1 MLAENPVNPLT
12 SDLLQRSHC
21 TKHGQGAVSRRSG
34 QLQRAGTS
42 KRTRYLGVETWAEL
56 VWDSWELGRE
66 YTKSLQL
73 KNVHGK
79 LQKLSFRPPVS
90 RVFST
95 PFPHTISLSPGTTST
110 LPVTFRPLE
119 RREYSDSI
127 EFRSSMGTFQVSLR
141 ATVPRHALLA
151 PESVLLPPCG
161 VLDSSQASF
170 LLRNASK
177 LQTHFLWEVS
187 DPFQLSPE
195 SGVLGPGEECHM
207 TVLFRPQGALVY
219 QEEAACVFGEQGE
232 SRCSVLLQGLAK
244 YPHLQLCG
252 VEQEDGYSV
261 LEFGSVPIG
270 QSLKRHFHILN
281 PSSVSASFRLAGVG
295 RVPLEGSAFV
305 CEEQEGR
312 LAPGG
317 RVKVAVCFSPQA
329 PDCSSVEYLCLT
341 CHGGPSKALLKLH
354 GNSTGPEVS
363 LRAAVLDFGCVAL
376 GGEAWRAV
384 EIANSAAAEA
394 RFQFDVDA
402 AGHSVFAVDP
412 PCGTLPGNGRLTL
425 RVRFRPQ
432 HPIAHHRRAPCLLL
446 HREPLFLDMIGTCHS
461 EQLKPAVLRPKHL
474 RLYDLH
480 LARGLTRYPP
490 DVLSAMLTEGRLR
503 LDQEGALL
511 LPEAALERPPVESCA
526 LPERDPVEEYF
537 REGGAEPAGVAAGTG
552 AGPHVT
558 ADPAELLFRGGA
570 RSLPLSVANHTKGR
584 LSLTWTTAPDSPFS
598 VSPQSC
604 DLPPLKST
612 AFRVT
617 YDPLQH
623 NTLHAAQLECFAWY
637 KVLRDHRLVEEPT
650 LCPPWCVTVR
660 VSGHSFQPGCEHFT
674 PRFSLQRPLVV
685 FPALAEVCYRTV
697 LLQNEGDLPL
707 AFRLG
712 SEGTPSVSAHPPS
725 GLVRPG
731 AHQILTLRA
740 VPQEDPARALSVS
753 VQFNASPK
761 YTQALTVVRVVERPR
776 VALEGDGALFFR
788 PTAVGYSS
796 VRSHALT
803 NTSRLPLHFHWRIP
817 SPDGRVLSVQPE
829 SGVLQ
834 PNEARVL
841 KWSFSP
847 LAEMQ
852 YTLRPC
858 LTFWPT
864 QLPGS
869 KKSRL
874 FLQVVGLA
882 STGSL
887 QAEQAVTDLGQLL
900 AGSCQSCDLPLI
912 NDGPC
917 PLSFSLEVK
926 QCIVGPG
933 LEEDSDGD
941 AVALQLGCHRG
952 TVPARSRMV
961 LRSTVRPACRA
972 QYCWTISYRI
982 LSSSGS
988 ELAGPA
994 RLCQVKAEGVFPVLQ
1009 VTDARGSGGVAGL
1022 SKLQLWGLFSLDALN
1037 AYLRRDPTP
1046 PELTYRVP
1054 TRHSLQGSPCFLTP
1068 VLLDFSF
1075 SAAPLGSEAS
1085 SVLLMLENPGSIP
1098 VDWCFLFPEDQ
1109 QLELEC
1115 WAESV
1120 EFSPAELQQMKVQEH
1135 RLFSVSPR
1143 SGTLHPGQQ
1152 RAVQLTHRHDFAG
1165 SDLLPVLLKLSHGRE
1180 ILLNFLGVTVER
1192 DRPYVHFPSSRH
1204 TFTPVPV
1211 GGFSPPKQVYEL
1223 YNGGAVPV
1231 RFHIDTAPLERL
1243 TEDNFGHP
1251 VLQCLT
1257 PRGEVQSGRTASLEW
1272 IFSPL
1277 EAKTYTVDV
1286 PVHVLEGDSALV
1298 RFEGRGWDGRSAG
1311 EVPPARLQGCPA
1323 SVPSTQR
1330 VALPGQL
1337 VFLSEERVSLGDIP
1351 VCSRSTRI
1359 LFLTNVSLTEGVL
1372 YTWNLPQDRSQ
1383 QVQVV
1388 PDSGLLDAGQSA
1400 LCILTLQ
1407 ASGTPSFYL
1416 LDLICQVTTERAMAQ
1431 HEDELQRWEKERER
1445 QGNEFTF
1452 TEQGIEP
1459 PAHALLEKDAPE
1471 CVTSAHSTG
1480 TTIRKYKTL
1489 PPICSSDG
1497 DLFGVTGAR
1506 PSREERRARGRAAR
1520 VWRRPEL
1527 PRPFLLHLGVTA
1539 RSHSHLE
1546 FQSCFPSRL
1555 NTHYIHR
1562 TLKPKLPCLPHSGD
1576 RSLFSHGTEREIITH
1591 TVSCILRGLLD
1602 DPQFQQSL
1610 VDSSADPVPYFS
1622 QIRSRPQRFSSAE
1635 RPSLD
1640 HSPESQHRQD
1650 TLHESQHRQDT
1661 LHESQ
1666 PRQDILHESQH
1677 RQDIL
1682 HESQHRQDTLHES
1695 QHRQDTLHES
1705 QLCQDILHESQ
1716 LHQNTLLE
1724 SQLHQNTLLESQLH
1738 QNTLL
1743 ESLLQEDTLHESQL
1757 HEDAMSESQL
1767 SNDSLHESDQEQGLQ
1782 EAIRRLPEFADLV
1795 EDVLL
1800 NTLQNLMT
1808 EAFLGEVLLT
1818 ARPRTIALPPSSARK
1833 SPKCGSRK
1841 PSVGTAGIEKT
1852 TDPIFPQQ
1860 ASL

>member
-1 MLAENPVNPLT
+1 
-12 SDLLQRSHC
+12 
-21 TKHGQGAVSRRSG
+21 
-34 QLQRAGTS
+34 
-42 KRTRYLGVETWAEL
+42 
-56 VWDSWELGRE
+56 
-66 YTKSLQL
+66 
-73 KNVHGK
+73 
-79 LQKLSFRPPVS
+79 
-90 RVFST
+90 
-95 PFPHTISLSPGTTST
+95 
-110 LPVTFRPLE
+110 
-119 RREYSDSI
+119 
-127 EFRSSMGTFQVSLR
+127 
-141 ATVPRHALLA
+141 
-151 PESVLLPPCG
+151 
-161 VLDSSQASF
+161 
-170 LLRNASK
+170 
-177 LQTHFLWEVS
+177 
-187 DPFQLSPE
+187 
-195 SGVLGPGEECHM
+195 
-207 TVLFRPQGALVY
+207 
-219 QEEAACVFGEQGE
+219 
-232 SRCSVLLQGLAK
+232 
-244 YPHLQLCG
+244 
-252 VEQEDGYSV
+252 
-261 LEFGSVPIG
+261 
-270 QSLKRHFHILN
+270 
-281 PSSVSASFRLAGVG
+281 
-295 RVPLEGSAFV
+295 
-305 CEEQEGR
+305 
-312 LAPGG
+312 
-317 RVKVAVCFSPQA
+317 
-329 PDCSSVEYLCLT
+329 
-341 CHGGPSKALLKLH
+341 
-354 GNSTGPEVS
+354 
-363 LRAAVLDFGCVAL
+363 
-376 GGEAWRAV
+376 
-384 EIANSAAAEA
+384 
-394 RFQFDVDA
+394 
-402 AGHSVFAVDP
+402 
-412 PCGTLPGNGRLTL
+412 
-425 RVRFRPQ
+425 
-432 HPIAHHRRAPCLLL
+432 
-446 HREPLFLDMIGTCHS
+446 MIGTCHS

-490 DVLSAMLTEGRLR
+490 DILSAMLTEGRLR

-511 LPEAALERPPVESCA
+511 LPEVSPARCPRAPPCGERRVAREGSRGGVLSGGAGLSQRAWPQERGGTSRHGGPRRAPVPGRGSLPPPLRRQSHQGPAQPDVDHRPGLALLRVPPV
-526 LPERDPVEEYF
+526 LR
-537 REGGAEPAGVAAGTG
+537 PA
-552 AGPHVT
+552 PPQKH
-558 ADPAELLFRGGA
+558 
-570 RSLPLSVANHTKGR
+570 R
-584 LSLTWTTAPDSPFS
+584 LQGHL
-598 VSPQSC
+598 
-604 DLPPLKST
+604 
-612 AFRVT
+612 R
-617 YDPLQH
+617 PLQH

-731 AHQILTLRA
+731 AHQILSLRA

-761 YTQALTVVRVVERPR
+761 YTQTHGGGLQLGPLSR
-776 VALEGDGALFFR
+776 
-788 PTAVGYSS
+788 
-796 VRSHALT
+796 LT
-803 NTSRLPLHFHWRIP
+803 NTSRLPLRFHWRIP

-829 SGVLQ
+829 SGVLL

-994 RLCQVKAEGVFPVLQ
+994 HLCQVKAEGVFPVLQ
-1009 VTDARGSGGVAGL
+1009 VTDVRGSGGVAGL

-1120 EFSPAELQQMKVQEH
+1120 EFSPAELQQMK
-1135 RLFSVSPR
+1135 
-1143 SGTLHPGQQ
+1143 
-1152 RAVQLTHRHDFAG
+1152 
-1165 SDLLPVLLKLSHGRE
+1165 
-1180 ILLNFLGVTVER
+1180 LNFLGVTVER

-1204 TFTPVPV
+1204 TFTPVPI

-1243 TEDNFGHP
+1243 TEENFGHP

-1257 PRGEVQSGRTASLEW
+1257 PRGEVQPGRTASLEW

-1298 RFEGRGWDGRSAG
+1298 RFEGRGWDGRSGRCPQRGSRAAPLCAQHTAG
-1311 EVPPARLQGCPA
+1311 GLTWA
-1323 SVPSTQR
+1323 
-1330 VALPGQL
+1330 
-1337 VFLSEERVSLGDIP
+1337 EERVSLGDIP

-1359 LFLTNVSLTEGVL
+1359 LFLTNVSLTERVL

-1459 PAHALLEKDAPE
+1459 PAHALLEKDAP
-1471 CVTSAHSTG
+1471 
-1480 TTIRKYKTL
+1480 TL

-1562 TLKPKLPCLPHSGD
+1562 
-1576 RSLFSHGTEREIITH
+1576 
-1591 TVSCILRGLLD
+1591 
-1602 DPQFQQSL
+1602 
-1610 VDSSADPVPYFS
+1610 
-1622 QIRSRPQRFSSAE
+1622 
-1635 RPSLD
+1635 
-1640 HSPESQHRQD
+1640 
-1650 TLHESQHRQDT
+1650 
-1661 LHESQ
+1661 
-1666 PRQDILHESQH
+1666 
-1677 RQDIL
+1677 
-1682 HESQHRQDTLHES
+1682 
-1695 QHRQDTLHES
+1695 
-1705 QLCQDILHESQ
+1705 
-1716 LHQNTLLE
+1716 
-1724 SQLHQNTLLESQLH
+1724 
-1738 QNTLL
+1738 
-1743 ESLLQEDTLHESQL
+1743 
-1757 HEDAMSESQL
+1757 
-1767 SNDSLHESDQEQGLQ
+1767 
-1782 EAIRRLPEFADLV
+1782 
-1795 EDVLL
+1795 
-1800 NTLQNLMT
+1800 
-1808 EAFLGEVLLT
+1808 
-1818 ARPRTIALPPSSARK
+1818 
-1833 SPKCGSRK
+1833 
-1841 PSVGTAGIEKT
+1841 
-1852 TDPIFPQQ
+1852 
-1860 ASL
+1860 

>member
-1 MLAENPVNPLT
+1 MDMPEKQFYTAVETEACFGSPKFISNGVMLAENPVNPMT
-12 SDLLQRSHC
+12 SDFLQRSHS

-141 ATVPRHALLA
+141 ATVPRHALLS

-170 LLRNASK
+170 LLRNSSK

-187 DPFQLSPE
+187 DPFRLSPE
-195 SGVLGPGEECHM
+195 GGVLGPGEECHM

-219 QEEAACVFGEQGE
+219 RVEAVCVFGEQGE
-232 SRCSVLLQGLAK
+232 RRCSVLLQGLAK
-244 YPHLQLCG
+244 YPHFQLCG

-329 PDCSSVEYLCLT
+329 PDCSSVEYLRLT

-363 LRAAVLDFGCVAL
+363 LQAAVLDFGCVAL

-490 DVLSAMLTEGRLR
+490 DILSAMLTEGRLR

-511 LPEAALERPPVESCA
+511 LPEVSPAREPSGAAGKAALERPPVESGV

-570 RSLPLSVANHTKGR
+570 RSLPLSVANRTKGR
-584 LSLTWTTAPDSPFS
+584 LSLTWTTAPGSPFS

-617 YDPLQH
+617 YAPLQH

-725 GLVRPG
+725 GLVHPG

-740 VPQEDPARALSVS
+740 VPQGDPAHALSVS

-933 LEEDSDGD
+933 LEEEDGDGD

-994 RLCQVKAEGVFPVLQ
+994 HLCQVKAEGVFPVLQ

-1204 TFTPVPV
+1204 TFTPVPI

-1223 YNGGAVPV
+1223 YN
-1231 RFHIDTAPLERL
+1231 R
-1243 TEDNFGHP
+1243 
-1251 VLQCLT
+1251 
-1257 PRGEVQSGRTASLEW
+1257 
-1272 IFSPL
+1272 
-1277 EAKTYTVDV
+1277 VDV

-1298 RFEGRGWDGRSAG
+1298 RFEGRGWDSRSAG
-1311 EVPPARLQGCPA
+1311 EVPPAQLQGCAP

-1359 LFLTNVSLTEGVL
+1359 LFLTNVSLTERVL

-1471 CVTSAHSTG
+1471 CVTSAHSAG

-1497 DLFGVTGAR
+1497 DLFGVTGEAPRLAGRGEEATAAPAR
-1506 PSREERRARGRAAR
+1506 RRQS
-1520 VWRRPEL
+1520 E
-1527 PRPFLLHLGVTA
+1527 
-1539 RSHSHLE
+1539 E

-1555 NTHYIHR
+1555 NSHCYLERTCPKCFYR
-1562 TLKPKLPCLPHSGD
+1562 TLKPKLPCLTHSGD

-1622 QIRSRPQRFSSAE
+1622 QIRSQPQRFSSAE

-1640 HSPESQHRQD
+1640 HSPESQ
-1650 TLHESQHRQDT
+1650 
-1661 LHESQ
+1661 
-1666 PRQDILHESQH
+1666 
-1677 RQDIL
+1677 
-1682 HESQHRQDTLHES
+1682 
-1695 QHRQDTLHES
+1695 
-1705 QLCQDILHESQ
+1705 LCQD
-1716 LHQNTLLE
+1716 TLLE
-1724 SQLHQNTLLESQLH
+1724 SQLQQDTSLESQLQQDTSLESQLH

-1743 ESLLQEDTLHESQL
+1743 ESLLQEDMLHESQL

-1767 SNDSLHESDQEQGLQ
+1767 SNDSLRESDEEQGLQ

-1841 PSVGTAGIEKT
+1841 PSGGTAGIEKT